1 MLPKKK
7 INALVMVL
15 DLQSGTKPRGQQLRS
30 LTRETK
36 WLIHVWD
43 RLRLDSGGVLKCKT
57 AVKIQLVLPV
67 KYKETVLTASHDEM
81 GHQGMDQTS
90 SLIGDRFFWTQCKGY

>member
-1 MLPKKK
+1 M
-7 INALVMVL
+7 
-15 DLQSGTKPRGQQLRS
+15 
-30 LTRETK
+30 
-36 WLIHVWD
+36 
-43 RLRLDSGGVLKCKT
+43 KCKT

>member
-1 MLPKKK
+1 M
-7 INALVMVL
+7 
-15 DLQSGTKPRGQQLRS
+15 
-30 LTRETK
+30 
-36 WLIHVWD
+36 
-43 RLRLDSGGVLKCKT
+43 KCKT

-90 SLIGDRFFWTQCKGY
+90 SLIGEIFLATVQRILSILSLSCSCIKNKKPRKQTGAYSLA